1 MAKITVLGAGGWGI
15 ALAVLLHNNG
25 HEVTIWSAVER
36 EVNEIN
42 ETREN
47 KVSLPGIVIPEK
59 IKVSG
64 DLDESVKDRDVLVMA
79 VASKFTRSTA
89 ARLKG
94 KVSK

>member
-36 EVNEIN
+36 EVNDIN

-47 KVSLPGIVIPEK
+47 KVSRP
-59 IKVSG
+59 
-64 DLDESVKDRDVLVMA
+64 
-79 VASKFTRSTA
+79 
-89 ARLKG
+89 
-94 KVSK
+94 